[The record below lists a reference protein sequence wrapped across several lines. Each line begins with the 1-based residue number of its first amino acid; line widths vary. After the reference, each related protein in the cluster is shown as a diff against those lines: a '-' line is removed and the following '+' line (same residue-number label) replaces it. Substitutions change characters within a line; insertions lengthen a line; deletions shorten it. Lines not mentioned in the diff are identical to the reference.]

1 MISHP
6 TNSTQECDTLETAVQ
21 DTTWKLLRKE
31 KKISLVQVEKG
42 SFVKYYHLPVEWEK
56 NPELFS
62 ARFGQPKLLPAVMHI
77 IRDKRI
83 KAW

>member
-1 MISHP
+1 M
-6 TNSTQECDTLETAVQ
+6 
-21 DTTWKLLRKE
+21 LRKE
-31 KKISLVQVEKG
+31 KKKISLVQIEKG

-77 IRDKRI
+77 IRDKRKKKSLVSSLPLFDI
-83 KAW
+83 GSILKLSFQ